1 MLYTSRYDSPLG
13 GILLAGD
20 DEALTG
26 LWFDGQKYFADT
38 LPAQHAAR
46 ETPVFDAAKRWLD
59 VYFRGERPDFTPP
72 VKWEATPFR
81 SAVWEILISVPYGTT
96 ITYEEIAS
104 RIARYRG
111 LAHMSA
117 QAAGSAVAHNPIS
130 VIVPCHRVVGTDG
143 SLTGYAGGIG
153 KKLRL
158 LELERVDTSRF
169 FIPKKGTA
177 L

>member
-59 VYFRGERPDFTPP
+59 VYFPGERPDFTPP

-81 SAVWEILISVPYGTT
+81 SAVWEILVSVPYGTT
-96 ITYEEIAS
+96 VTAQPDFRDRSVPPRCRHGRQPDGLCRRHREKAAPAGAG
-104 RIARYRG
+104 AR
-111 LAHMSA
+111 
-117 QAAGSAVAHNPIS
+117 
-130 VIVPCHRVVGTDG
+130 
-143 SLTGYAGGIG
+143 
-153 KKLRL
+153 
-158 LELERVDTSRF
+158 
-169 FIPKKGTA
+169 
-177 L
+177 